1 MEGCSP
7 STGKRIKCFTRGL
20 YDFVDWCQFLSTY
33 PPIAGKTLYLMG
45 HSWGGFIVC
54 NHIVSTCLDF
64 KAVVSFSS
72 FNDELGL
79 LDQLTKVTI
88 VFHPLYKLV
97 FRILYPEIYK
107 MSSVDSLYQRK
118 SQTLCH
124 LHQLQK
130 RE

>member
-1 MEGCSP
+1 
-7 STGKRIKCFTRGL
+7 
-20 YDFVDWCQFLSTY
+20 
-33 PPIAGKTLYLMG
+33 MG